1 MNLSSAV
8 ILSGLTAIFSFA
20 VAAPGPPAPPAAE
33 QAARDI
39 ETLIR
44 ELADESFKIREKAS
58 ADLWRMGESALAALN
73 EAAASTD
80 PEQAF
85 RARDLLRKI
94 QLHITPDTD
103 PSVIALVERYM
114 KATPSE
120 KAGLLGRMK
129 GKRAWRQ
136 MLKLYASETDAEVRE
151 RLQEFVNGVAVIA
164 ARERLAK
171 GDSATAREFL
181 EMAPADAAGL
191 LALAE
196 YHRSHGS
203 LNEELERAKAIKSRK
218 STLWQ
223 LALHRAAGNIEAA
236 RDAATEVGELRLAAA
251 MAALAGD
258 PVPWLRG
265 LPEGFEEDPSAS
277 AYAGVAIR
285 RWLGQKIRSADLEP
299 LVDGLT
305 SRRTT
310 ERGAAMNALFLLSEV
325 ESVEPAFVKSEP
337 FAAFLHFQMLERN
350 DEALKALGLDPENP
364 DYRSWIEKRIARFTD
379 KDIEDQH
386 EATSHAEE
394 LVALANFLERK
405 GLHDEAFAAYSG
417 PLAAFAEKDRNGF
430 VDFLGS
436 LFNHPRRRSAA
447 APLLA
452 KRIGVVWAGDD
463 EKHWEDVVVA
473 GIGDDDY
480 STKWWDWLAELAPE
494 ENRASRL
501 DGLLAV
507 FKIGPASGKLR
518 DKWFERIWK
527 AVEAAP
533 EAERGELAE
542 LIAIAAAGNGDVTN
556 CLKAWDLLPEKARGD
571 FNWEQRLLILSAADR
586 WDDAAKVILKQIALF
601 AEAKQNP
608 GVDLHAYAAT
618 VLRRAGRIEEA
629 DAHDSWVDKLALGNP
644 LLAREIS
651 RIYAFGG
658 DGRRSAE
665 WAARAVREADPDSGE
680 FILALEQH
688 ADGLLE
694 AGRWKESAAAA
705 ELMARMYAST
715 GVSWTEPITL
725 MHHRLQADL
734 SRALANLES
743 NREESIATLERCHRI
758 FINDGSLADHF
769 FPAIRKAGLI
779 REHDQWFAESWDR
792 MAEVIERYPASD
804 NTRNTAAWFAS
815 RAMRNLDEAE
825 THVVKALE
833 SNPDQAAYLDTMAEI
848 QFAKGDR
855 DKALEWSRLA
865 LNHEP
870 NDSQLRRQHER
881 FRADPLPK

>member
-1 MNLSSAV
+1 MNLSSAM
-8 ILSGLTAIFSFA
+8 ILSGVAAISSLVA
-20 VAAPGPPAPPAAE
+20 AAPGPPAPPAAE
-33 QAARDI
+33 QAARDT

-44 ELADESFKIREKAS
+44 ELADESFKIREKAT
-58 ADLWRMGESALAALN
+58 ADLWRMGDTALAALN
-73 EAAASTD
+73 QAAASTD
-80 PEQAF
+80 PEQAS

-196 YHRSHGS
+196 FHRSHGT
-203 LNEELERAKAIKSRK
+203 LNEELERAKAIESRK

-223 LALHRAAGNIEAA
+223 LALHRAAGNLDAA

-251 MAALAGD
+251 MSALAGD

-265 LPEGFEEDPSAS
+265 LPEGFEEDASAS
-277 AYAGVAIR
+277 AYAAVAIR
-285 RWLGQKIRSADLEP
+285 RWLGQKIRSSDLEP
-299 LVDGLT
+299 LVEGLT

-310 ERGAAMNALFLLSEV
+310 ERGAAMNALFLLSEI
-325 ESVEPAFVKSEP
+325 EAVEPAFVKSEP

-350 DEALKALGLDPENP
+350 DEALKALGFDPENP
-364 DYRSWIEKRIARFTD
+364 DYPSWIEKRIARFTD

-386 EATSHAEE
+386 EPSSHTEE

-417 PLAAFAEKDRNGF
+417 PLLALAEKDDNAF
-430 VDFLGS
+430 IDFLGA
-436 LFNHPRRRSAA
+436 LFNPRKPAVA
-447 APLLA
+447 APHLA
-452 KRIGVVWAGDD
+452 KRIGVAWAGDD
-463 EKHWEDVVVA
+463 EKRWEEVA
-473 GIGDDDY
+473 VAAIGDDDFT
-480 STKWWDWLAELAPE
+480 TKWWDWLAKLAPDE
-494 ENRASRL
+494 SRASRL

-507 FKIGPASGKLR
+507 FKTGQAPGKLR
-518 DKWFERIWK
+518 DQWIERIWK
-527 AVEAAP
+527 AVDAAP

-542 LIAIAAAGNGDVTN
+542 LVANAAVRTGDVTN

-571 FNWEQRLLILSAADR
+571 FNWEQRLLFLSAADR
-586 WDDAAKVILKQIALF
+586 WDDAAEVILKQIALF

-629 DAHDSWVDKLALGNP
+629 DVHDSWVDKLALGNP
-644 LLAREIS
+644 ILAREIS

-658 DGRRSAE
+658 DSRRSTE
-665 WAARAVREADPDSGE
+665 WAERAVREADPDSGE
-680 FILALEQH
+680 FILALQQH

-694 AGRWKESAAAA
+694 AGRWKESAAAS
-705 ELMARMYAST
+705 ELLARMYAST
-715 GVSWTEPITL
+715 GVGWTEPLTL

-743 NREESIATLERCHRI
+743 NREESIATLEKCHRI

-769 FPAIRKAGLI
+769 FPAIRKAGLVE
-779 REHDQWFAESWDR
+779 EHDKWFGESWDR
-792 MAEVIERYPASD
+792 MAEIIERYPASD

-815 RAMRNLDEAE
+815 RAMRKLDEAE
-825 THVVKALE
+825 KQVAKALE

-855 DKALEWSRLA
+855 DKALEWSRRA

-870 NDSQLRRQHER
+870 DDSQLRGQHER
-881 FRADPLPK
+881 FRSDPLPK

>member
-1 MNLSSAV
+1 MNHPSAV
-8 ILSGLTAIFSFA
+8 IFSGMAVISGLVA
-20 VAAPGPPAPPAAE
+20 AAPGPPAPPAAE
-33 QAARDI
+33 QAARDTA
-39 ETLIR
+39 TLIR
-44 ELADESFKIREKAS
+44 ELADESFKVREKAS
-58 ADLWRMGESALAALN
+58 ADLWRMGETALAALT

-181 EMAPADAAGL
+181 EMAPADTAGL

-196 YHRSHGS
+196 FHRSHGT

-223 LALHRAAGNIEAA
+223 LALHRAAGNLEAA
-236 RDAATEVGELRLAAA
+236 RDAATEAGEQRLAAA
-251 MAALAGD
+251 LAALAGD

-265 LPEGFEEDPSAS
+265 LPEGFDEDPSAT
-277 AYAGVAIR
+277 AYAAVAIR
-285 RWLGQKIRSADLEP
+285 RWQGQKVRSADLEP
-299 LVDGLT
+299 LLEGLT

-310 ERGAAMNALFLLSEV
+310 ERGAAMNALFLLSEI
-325 ESVEPAFVKSEP
+325 EAVEPAFVKSEP

-350 DEALKALGLDPENP
+350 DEALKALGMDPDQPN
-364 DYRSWIEKRIARFTD
+364 YQAWVEKRVAKFDD

-386 EATSHAEE
+386 EPSSHTEE

-405 GLHDEAFAAYSG
+405 GLHDVAFAAFSG
-417 PLAAFAEKDRNGF
+417 PLAAFAEKND
-430 VDFLGS
+430 DEFLELLGA
-436 LFNHPRRRSAA
+436 LFNRRKPAVA

-452 KRIGVVWAGDD
+452 KRIGVAWAGEDA
-463 EKHWEDVVVA
+463 KRWEEVA
-473 GIGDDDY
+473 IAALGDDDF
-480 STKWWDWLAELAPE
+480 TTQWWDWVAELAPDE
-494 ENRASRL
+494 TRASRL

-507 FKIGPASGKLR
+507 FKLGPAPGKLR
-518 DKWFERIWK
+518 DKWLERIWK
-527 AVEAAP
+527 AVDTAP
-533 EAERGELAE
+533 EADKGKLAE
-542 LIAIAAAGNGDVTN
+542 LVANAAVSCGDVAN
-556 CLKAWDLLPEKARGD
+556 SLRAWELLPEKARAD

-586 WDDAAKVILKQIALF
+586 WGDAAEVILKQLALF
-601 AEAKQNP
+601 AEARQNP

-629 DAHDSWVDKLALGNP
+629 DVHDSWVDKLTLGNP
-644 LLAREIS
+644 ILAREIS

-658 DGRRSAE
+658 DAQRSAE
-665 WAARAVREADPDSGE
+665 WAERAVREADPDSGE
-680 FILALEQH
+680 FILALELH
-688 ADGLLE
+688 AE
-694 AGRWKESAAAA
+694 TMMETGRWKESAAAA

-715 GVSWTEPITL
+715 GVGWTGPLTL

-743 NREESIATLERCHRI
+743 NREESIAILEKCHRI
-758 FINDGSLADHF
+758 FMTDGSLADYF

-779 REHDQWFAESWDR
+779 AEHDRWFHETWDR
-792 MAEVIERYPASD
+792 MTEVIERFPESD

-815 RAMRNLDEAE
+815 RAIRKLDEAE
-825 THVVKALE
+825 KHAAKALD

-881 FRADPLPK
+881 FRSDPLPK